1 MFIWSA
7 LAHLIALTSPGP
19 DTAIVIRQVSV
30 YGRVEGIKT
39 AIGIGFGILIHC
51 IMAISGISLLI
62 LDNDQY
68 KFIIT
73 LIGGIYILYLGL
85 TMYSSINNEVTTN
98 NNPLNIKNN
107 SFNIG
112 LITNIFNIKAF
123 LFFVSLFAIL
133 IDNLNGIYFY
143 IYPIYFSF
151 SSALWFI
158 FLSYVLTSSKSKN
171 FNVYNNKYLLVIM
184 SIVLCLI
191 GLYILVR
198 AINEYF

>member
-62 LDNDQY
+62 LDNDLY

-143 IYPIYFSF
+143 LYPIYFSF

-198 AINEYF
+198 AINEYI

>member
-62 LDNDQY
+62 LDNDLY

-85 TMYSSINNEVTTN
+85 TMYSSINNKVTTN

-143 IYPIYFSF
+143 LYPIYFSF

-158 FLSYVLTSSKSKN
+158 FLSYVLTSSKSKK

>member
-62 LDNDQY
+62 LDNDLY

-143 IYPIYFSF
+143 LYPIYFSF

-158 FLSYVLTSSKSKN
+158 FLSYVLTSSKSKK

-198 AINEYF
+198 AINEYI

>member
-7 LAHLIALTSPGP
+7 FAHLIALTSPGP
-19 DTAIVIRQVSV
+19 DTAIVIRQVSI
-30 YGRVEGIKT
+30 YGRIEGIKT
-39 AIGIGFGILIHC
+39 AIGIGFGILAHC
-51 IMAISGISLLI
+51 ILAISGISLLI
-62 LDNDQY
+62 LANDLY
-68 KFIIT
+68 KFIIS
-73 LIGGIYILYLGL
+73 LIGGIYILYLGV
-85 TMYSSINNEVTTN
+85 TMYSSINNELPTN
-98 NNPLNIKNN
+98 NNLLNIKNN
-107 SFNIG
+107 SFYIG

-133 IDNLNGIYFY
+133 MDNLNGIYFY
-143 IYPIYFSF
+143 LYPIYFSLT
-151 SSALWFI
+151 SALWFI
-158 FLSYVLTSSKSKN
+158 FLSYVLTSSKSKK

>member
-62 LDNDQY
+62 LDNDLY

-143 IYPIYFSF
+143 LYPIYFSF

>member
-62 LDNDQY
+62 LDNDLY

-85 TMYSSINNEVTTN
+85 TMYSSINNKVTTN